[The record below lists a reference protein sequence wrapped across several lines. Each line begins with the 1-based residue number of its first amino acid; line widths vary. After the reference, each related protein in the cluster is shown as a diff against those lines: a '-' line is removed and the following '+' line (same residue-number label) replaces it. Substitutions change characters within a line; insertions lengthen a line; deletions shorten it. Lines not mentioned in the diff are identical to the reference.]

1 MNLQNG
7 YKVIYDKAIG
17 GEHVFCAS
25 KTGAFADAEEI
36 LRVAA
41 GEYRLVYEKDGC
53 FYGSTTGIPADDDFV
68 LTSNKIGAN
77 RLVYEYKGKL
87 YGTGENLVPTYG
99 EDGAPTDTQLIS
111 DEKFAEVFV
120 AKTEETEV
128 EETPVCEHEFVDGVC
143 AKCGEVDPDFVPA
156 E

>member
-1 MNLQNG
+1 MKLENG
-7 YKVIYDKAIG
+7 YKLIY
-17 GEHVFCAS
+17 EVV
-25 KTGAFADAEEI
+25 T
-36 LRVAA
+36 
-41 GEYRLVYEKDGC
+41 DGVRE
-53 FYGSTTGIPADDDFV
+53 FRASTTGIPADDDFV

-99 EDGAPTDTQLIS
+99 EDGTPVDTQLIS

-120 AKTEETEV
+120 AKAEEPKV

-143 AKCGEVDPDFVPA
+143 TKCGEVDPDFVPA